1 VLRWPQRRWSNSFG
15 KYLSWTVQWQK
26 NRMAKEAGL
35 SVNAVNGIHDNFWN
49 PTFRT
54 LNKLEAYLIQ
64 KGYADD

>member
-1 VLRWPQRRWSNSFG
+1 MAPAAIVELVRKILVVDRSVAKS
-15 KYLSWTVQWQK
+15 
-26 NRMAKEAGL
+26 RMAKEAGL

-49 PTFRT
+49 PNFRT

>member
-1 VLRWPQRRWSNSFG
+1 MAPAAIVELVRKILVVDRSVPKS
-15 KYLSWTVQWQK
+15 
-26 NRMAKEAGL
+26 RMAQEAGL
-35 SVNAVNGIHDNFWN
+35 SVNALNGIHDSLWN

>member
-1 VLRWPQRRWSNSFG
+1 MAPAAIVELVRKILVVDRSVAKS
-15 KYLSWTVQWQK
+15 
-26 NRMAKEAGL
+26 RMAQEAGL
-35 SVNAVNGIHDNFWN
+35 SVNALNGIQDNLWN

>member
-1 VLRWPQRRWSNSFG
+1 MAPAAIVELVRKILVVDRSVAKS
-15 KYLSWTVQWQK
+15 
-26 NRMAKEAGL
+26 RMAQEAGL
-35 SVNAVNGIHDNFWN
+35 SVNALNGIHDSLWN

>member
-1 VLRWPQRRWSNSFG
+1 M
-15 KYLSWTVQWQK
+15 SWTVQWQK

-64 KGYADD
+64 KGYAND